1 MVVTQLV
8 EQLLLTQEVCSLYPV
23 IGKTYTVNC
32 LKRMAYFKK
41 TAMKLIL
48 KEKTHQA
55 SEVVKEK
62 KHHASEVVKEKTHVA
77 EEKLKVKKG
86 ILKEKTHQA
95 SDAIKEK
102 SHQATAVLKEKAS
115 KAVEEIKIE
124 THQASEHLKG
134 KTHQA
139 SEVIRDRSQ
148 NARVV
153 IKDKTVQAGHA
164 LKDKTVQASHTLK
177 DKTRQTSEMIKDR
190 TGQTLLLHKSKLT
203 RPETLQLTREDQTG
217 QLSDRTVDLDPDLL
231 RVSDPTPA
239 FSAIVSVEK
248 LPEKRFPDAEK
259 VESCFRRRSVSRSRT
274 EKVEKIFQSSAKK
287 FRKRAR
293 SAGVDKLG

>member
-1 MVVTQLV
+1 
-8 EQLLLTQEVCSLYPV
+8 
-23 IGKTYTVNC
+23 
-32 LKRMAYFKK
+32 
-41 TAMKLIL
+41 
-48 KEKTHQA
+48 
-55 SEVVKEK
+55 
-62 KHHASEVVKEKTHVA
+62 
-77 EEKLKVKKG
+77 
-86 ILKEKTHQA
+86 
-95 SDAIKEK
+95 
-102 SHQATAVLKEKAS
+102 
-115 KAVEEIKIE
+115 
-124 THQASEHLKG
+124 
-134 KTHQA
+134 
-139 SEVIRDRSQ
+139 
-148 NARVV
+148 
-153 IKDKTVQAGHA
+153 
-164 LKDKTVQASHTLK
+164 
-177 DKTRQTSEMIKDR
+177 MIKDR

-259 VESCFRRRSVSRSRT
+259 VESCFRHRSVSRSRT